1 MGNVLSR
8 CAQEVSSVFRNC
20 RSKKTVGETTD
31 RKILNRPPELL
42 PVQGSGSSQEE
53 SIAAVE
59 KDSTRNGEHDETV
72 PVNQVLGCEH
82 SPRHENQPDWCRL
95 AKTSSEPQLGASEP
109 PLSKEYF
116 RRTYILSEHAG
127 LSSTYT
133 NSSVHDTG
141 TSGSTTCSV
150 VADKVAVTQRDEA
163 KSGNLGDDSQQMWK
177 DANNDKVAQTG
188 GEEQV
193 PERIRKLEQRQVK
206 VLQDLQKLQDHVQSL
221 AQQRGV
227 DLFAAGE
234 PSPQTSPHT
243 SPVARVTPQS
253 QASPL
258 QSGKLLD
265 LVVSVD
271 PDTVPLSLLILLSQ
285 LSDQYR
291 VLTSAFVHSS
301 ATDAPER
308 LRNFLRNGTQTGP
321 RSNYQ
326 IALSIVWKKVP
337 SGPHLMV
344 SPTQQTCIEG
354 EANIARFLSRL
365 LQPSYDSG
373 NIIQATQI
381 DEVLDM
387 VQQQLVRG
395 NNKERAGVL
404 RTLNAKLGKSQWLVG
419 SAQSLADVVA
429 WSAVQSL
436 QLASDA
442 PANVKKWL
450 KACGACKEFQRAVE
464 FLSS

>member
-1 MGNVLSR
+1 
-8 CAQEVSSVFRNC
+8 
-20 RSKKTVGETTD
+20 
-31 RKILNRPPELL
+31 
-42 PVQGSGSSQEE
+42 
-53 SIAAVE
+53 
-59 KDSTRNGEHDETV
+59 
-72 PVNQVLGCEH
+72 
-82 SPRHENQPDWCRL
+82 
-95 AKTSSEPQLGASEP
+95 
-109 PLSKEYF
+109 
-116 RRTYILSEHAG
+116 
-127 LSSTYT
+127 
-133 NSSVHDTG
+133 
-141 TSGSTTCSV
+141 
-150 VADKVAVTQRDEA
+150 
-163 KSGNLGDDSQQMWK
+163 MWK

-308 LRNFLRNGTQTGP
+308 LRNFLQNGTQTGP

-326 IALSIVWKKVP
+326 IALSIVWKK
-337 SGPHLMV
+337 
-344 SPTQQTCIEG
+344 
-354 EANIARFLSRL
+354 
-365 LQPSYDSG
+365 
-373 NIIQATQI
+373 
-381 DEVLDM
+381 
-387 VQQQLVRG
+387 
-395 NNKERAGVL
+395 GVF
-404 RTLNAKLGKSQWLVG
+404 V
-419 SAQSLADVVA
+419 
-429 WSAVQSL
+429 
-436 QLASDA
+436 
-442 PANVKKWL
+442 
-450 KACGACKEFQRAVE
+450 C
-464 FLSS
+464 